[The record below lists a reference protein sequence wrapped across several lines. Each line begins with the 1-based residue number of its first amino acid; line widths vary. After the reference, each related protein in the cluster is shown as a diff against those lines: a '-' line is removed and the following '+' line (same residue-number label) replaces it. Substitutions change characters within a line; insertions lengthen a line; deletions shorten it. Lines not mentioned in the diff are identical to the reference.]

1 MQLSQVEAICNHMIG
16 KTIISCEVD
25 YGGSTIILQL
35 DDDSYIEISGEELS
49 IYGELTPLDD

>member
-16 KTIISCEVD
+16 KTIISCEVE